1 MLKKDVLVLNQNYEP
16 LTLCRMRRAIVLMY
30 LGKAELVE
38 SYNGVTVRSVRNW
51 LPLPSILRLN
61 RFVKIMRRE
70 IPLSKRNILR
80 RDNYQCQYCGKKIGP
95 MTTDHIIPKGKGGAD
110 SWENLVCACA
120 ECNSK
125 KGSLAYAH
133 FGLRLLKRPK
143 KPSYFTFVV
152 NSFEKIP
159 DEWRQ
164 YLFLDS

>member
-1 MLKKDVLVLNQNYEP
+1 MLLNPVLLLNQNYEP
-16 LTLCRMRRAIVLMY
+16 LTLCRVRRAIVLMY

-38 SYNGVTVRSVRNW
+38 SYDGAIIRSIRNW
-51 LPLPSILRLN
+51 LPMPSVLRLN
-61 RFVKIMRRE
+61 HFIKIMRRE

-80 RDNYQCQYCGKKIGP
+80 RDNYQCQYCGKSAGP
-95 MTTDHIIPKGKGGAD
+95 MTTDHVVPKGRGGVD

-125 KGSLAYAH
+125 KGSNLHSHA
-133 FGLRLLKRPK
+133 GLRLLKRPK

-152 NSFEKIP
+152 NALEKVP
-159 DEWRQ
+159 TEWRP

>member
-1 MLKKDVLVLNQNYEP
+1 MLKKEVLVLNQNYEP

-38 SYNGVTVRSVRNW
+38 AYDGMIIRSIRNW
-51 LPLPSILRLN
+51 LPLPSVLRLN
-61 RFVKIMRRE
+61 QFIKITRRE

-95 MTTDHIIPKGKGGAD
+95 MTTDHIIPKGKGGSE

-120 ECNSK
+120 DCNAK
-125 KGSLAYAH
+125 KGNNSYSQI
-133 FGLRLLKRPK
+133 GLKLLKRPK

-152 NSFEKIP
+152 NSLEKVP
-159 DEWRQ
+159 EAWRP

>member
-1 MLKKDVLVLNQNYEP
+1 MLKKEVLVLNQNYEP
-16 LTLCRMRRAIVLMY
+16 LTLCRMRRALVLMY

-38 SYNGVTVRSVRNW
+38 SYNGKIARSIRSW
-51 LPLPSILRLN
+51 LPLPSVLRIN
-61 RFVKIMRRE
+61 HFIKITRRE

-95 MTTDHIIPKGKGGAD
+95 MTTDHIIPRGKGGID

-125 KGSLAYAH
+125 KGSELYARS
-133 FGLRLLKRPK
+133 GLRLLKKPK
-143 KPSYFTFVV
+143 RPSYFTFVI
-152 NSFEKIP
+152 NSIQTVP
-159 DEWRQ
+159 YEWRQ